1 MTLPVRKKLRLENYD
16 YSSDGYYFVT
26 ICTHN
31 REKLFGKITND
42 NNTVELNPA
51 GKIVDY
57 HIRNIEKHYENIRI
71 DKYTVMPN
79 HIHLIVVIG
88 CNFEL
93 NGTRNPNLSYIIGL
107 FKSGVTKEIGKSVWQ
122 KRFHDHVIRN
132 EKTYLKIWEYI
143 DTNPLKWKQDIF
155 YVD

>member
-93 NGTRNPNLSYIIGL
+93 NSTRNPNLSYIIGL

>member
-71 DKYTVMPN
+71 DKYTVMAN
-79 HIHLIVVIG
+79 HIHLIV
-88 CNFEL
+88 
-93 NGTRNPNLSYIIGL
+93 
-107 FKSGVTKEIGKSVWQ
+107 
-122 KRFHDHVIRN
+122 
-132 EKTYLKIWEYI
+132 I
-143 DTNPLKWKQDIF
+143 DSSSFI
-155 YVD
+155 

>member
-93 NGTRNPNLSYIIGL
+93 NSTRNPNLSYIIGL

-132 EKTYLKIWEYI
+132 EKTYLKIWQYI
-143 DTNPLKWKQDIF
+143 DTNTLKWKQDIF

>member
-42 NNTVELNPA
+42 NNTVELNPV

-93 NGTRNPNLSYIIGL
+93 NSTRNPNLSYIIGL

>member
-93 NGTRNPNLSYIIGL
+93 NSTRNPNLSYIIGL

-132 EKTYLKIWEYI
+132 EKTYLKICEYI

>member
-42 NNTVELNPA
+42 NNTVELNPV

-93 NGTRNPNLSYIIGL
+93 NSTRNPNLSYIIGL
-107 FKSGVTKEIGKSVWQ
+107 FKSGVAKEIGKSVWQ